1 MGATLTLH
9 NVCKT
14 FGSTKIVDDVSFA
27 VNEGEI
33 FGLLG
38 PNGAGKTTTIRC
50 ILGIIYPD
58 DGSINFSFGSAIRL
72 ARNSIGYLPEE
83 RGLYKDVRVM
93 DVLLYLANLRDYSL
107 PRARQRA
114 LYYLEKFG
122 LQGREKAKI
131 EELSKGMAQKVQLI
145 AAILHEPKLLILD
158 EPFSG
163 LDPVSQNILK
173 QELRELTAQGTAIL
187 LSGHQMNVLEELCDR
202 IFMMHKGRQVIYGHI
217 DQVKEQ
223 YADHKCTIYGANEGV
238 PFEQLRGA
246 KHVERDKH
254 RTTIFLEKD
263 VEVQEFLHSLPSTAE
278 IKELRIDRISLHD
291 IFVSVAQ
298 GGVENEG

>member
-1 MGATLTLH
+1 MGTTLTLH

-58 DGSINFSFGSAIRL
+58 DGRIDFSFGSASHL

-93 DVLLYLANLRDYSL
+93 DVLLYLANLRGYSL
-107 PRARQRA
+107 PKARQRA
-114 LYYLEKFG
+114 LHYLEKFG
-122 LQGREKAKI
+122 LQGRERAKI

-145 AAILHEPKLLILD
+145 AAILHEPQLLILD

-173 QELRELTAQGTAIL
+173 QELRELTAQGKAIL

-202 IFMMHKGRQVIYGHI
+202 IFMMHKGRQVIYGPI
-217 DQVKEQ
+217 DQIKEQ
-223 YADHKCTIYGANEGV
+223 YADHKCTIYGDNAGV
-238 PFEQLRGA
+238 AFEHWPGVRQVTRE
-246 KHVERDKH
+246 KM
-254 RTTIFLEKD
+254 RTTIFLAKS
-263 VEVQEFLHSLPSTAE
+263 VEVQQFLRQLPPQVD
-278 IKELRIDRISLHD
+278 IKELSIDRISLHD

-298 GGVENEG
+298 GGAENER